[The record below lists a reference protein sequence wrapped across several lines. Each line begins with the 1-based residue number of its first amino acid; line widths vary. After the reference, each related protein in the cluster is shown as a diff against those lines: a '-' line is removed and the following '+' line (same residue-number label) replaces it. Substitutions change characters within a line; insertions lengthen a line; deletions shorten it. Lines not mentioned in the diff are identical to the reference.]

1 VRYSVQM
8 KNILEKLGLLKTRFK
23 RRLKLQ
29 QKHFRKYEHFKARG
43 KRGDKA
49 RAAYHLRRFKVHR
62 KAVAKLVELTA
73 EEKRE
78 LEALKRRNRNR
89 RASGE
94 GDWDGTES
102 VAREIEWFV
111 EVKSGRGDVSG
122 SEKREETYGN
132 PGSDHHVS
140 QTNAFAIDFLL
151 ANDYAMAAAIAA
163 YFGVDWAGD
172 YSAFYVVRGGHT
184 FRIQIIAGTH
194 GTGPHLHVGCRL
206 V

>member
-1 VRYSVQM
+1 M
-8 KNILEKLGLLKTRFK
+8 KKILEKLGLLNARFN

-29 QKHFRKYEHFKARG
+29 RKHYRKYKHFKKRG
-43 KRGDKA
+43 KRGDKV
-49 RAAYHLRRFKVHR
+49 RAAYHLRRFKTHR
-62 KAVAKLVELTA
+62 KAVVKLVRLTKA
-73 EEKRE
+73 EKRE
-78 LEALKRRNRNR
+78 LAAWKKAHQSHK
-89 RASGE
+89 ASGE
-94 GDWDGTES
+94 GPWGGSES
-102 VAREIEWFV
+102 VGREIEWFV
-111 EVKSGRGDVSG
+111 EEKLGRGNVSG
-122 SEKREETYGN
+122 SEKRVETYGN

-151 ANDYAMAAAIAA
+151 VNDYDAATRIAA

-172 YSAFYVVRGGHT
+172 YSAFYVKRGGNT

>member
-1 VRYSVQM
+1 M
-8 KNILEKLGLLKTRFK
+8 KKIIEKLGLLRTRFK

-29 QKHFRKYEHFKARG
+29 QKHYRKYRHFKARG
-43 KRGDKA
+43 KRGDKV
-49 RAAYHLRRFKVHR
+49 RAAYHLRRFKAHR
-62 KAVAKLVELTA
+62 TAVVKLVELTA

-78 LEALKRRNRNR
+78 LAAWKKAHQSRK
-89 RASGE
+89 ASGE
-94 GDWDGTES
+94 GPWGGSES
-102 VAREIEWFV
+102 VGREIEWFV
-111 EVKSGRGDVSG
+111 EEKLGRGNVSG
-122 SEKREETYGN
+122 SEKREATYGN

-151 ANDYAMAAAIAA
+151 VNDYDAATRIAA

-172 YSAFYVVRGGHT
+172 YSEFYITRGGNT

-194 GTGPHLHVGCRL
+194 GTGPHLHVGIRR

>member
-1 VRYSVQM
+1 MR
-8 KNILEKLGLLKTRFK
+8 KILKKLRDLIS
-23 RRLKLQ
+23 RRDRRIAAQ
-29 QKHFRKYEHFKARG
+29 QKHYRKWQKFKKRDG
-43 KRGDKA
+43 RGDKV
-49 RAAYHLRRFKVHR
+49 RAAYHLRRFKTHR
-62 KAVAKLVELTA
+62 KAVVKLVRLTKA
-73 EEKRE
+73 EKRE
-78 LEALKRRNRNR
+78 LDAWKKAHQSHK
-89 RASGE
+89 ASGE
-94 GDWDGTES
+94 GDWGGSES
-102 VAREIEWFV
+102 VGREIEWFV
-111 EVKSGRGDVSG
+111 EEKLGRGNVSG

-151 ANDYAMAAAIAA
+151 VNDYDAATRIAA

-172 YSAFYVVRGGHT
+172 YSAFYVKRGGHT

>member
-1 VRYSVQM
+1 M
-8 KNILEKLGLLKTRFK
+8 KKILETLGLLKARLK

-29 QKHFRKYEHFKARG
+29 RKHYRKYEHFKARG
-43 KRGDKA
+43 KRGDKV
-49 RAAYHLRRFKVHR
+49 RAAYHLRRFKTHR
-62 KAVAKLVELTA
+62 KAVVKLVRLTKA
-73 EEKRE
+73 EKRE
-78 LEALKRRNRNR
+78 LAAWKKAHQSHK
-89 RASGE
+89 ASGE
-94 GDWDGTES
+94 GGWGGSES
-102 VAREIEWFV
+102 VGREIEWFV
-111 EVKSGRGDVSG
+111 EEKLGRGNVSG

-151 ANDYAMAAAIAA
+151 VNDYDAATRIAA

-172 YSAFYVVRGGHT
+172 YSEFYVERGGHT